1 MFWYI
6 DPSHSGVSFSVK
18 HMMVS
23 TVRGRMG
30 KLTGRLELDPK
41 QPEKA
46 DFEIAVDA
54 AGIDTGDAKRDG
66 HLRSP
71 DFFDAGTYPVIT
83 FKSNA
88 VFPRGE
94 GRYTASGDLT
104 IRGVTRP
111 VSFDIELAGVG
122 VDGQGGQHLGA
133 VATAAI
139 DRTDFGLVWNMP
151 VPNGVLVSEKVK
163 IEVDLQAIDE
173 ATAARVGLAA

>member
-6 DPSHSGVSFSVK
+6 DPSHSQVSFSVK

-23 TVRGRMG
+23 TVRGRLG
-30 KLTGRLELDPK
+30 KLTGKFELDPK

-46 DFEIAVDA
+46 VFQIAADVTE
-54 AGIDTGDAKRDG
+54 IDTGDAKRNG
-66 HLRSP
+66 HLRSA
-71 DFFDAGTYPVIT
+71 DFFDVEKYPAIT

-88 VFPRGE
+88 IFSKGE
-94 GRYTASGDLT
+94 GRYSASGDLT
-104 IRGVTRP
+104 IRDVTRP
-111 VSFDIELAGVG
+111 VSFDIELGGVG

-133 VATAAI
+133 TATVTI
-139 DRTDFGLVWNMP
+139 DRTAFGLAWNMP

-173 ATAARVGLAA
+173 ATAKTRGLAA